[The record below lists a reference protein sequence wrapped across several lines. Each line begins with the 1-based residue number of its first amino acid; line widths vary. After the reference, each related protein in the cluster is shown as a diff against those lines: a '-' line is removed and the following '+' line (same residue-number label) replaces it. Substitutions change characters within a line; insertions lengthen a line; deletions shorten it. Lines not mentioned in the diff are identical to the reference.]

1 MKRRDFL
8 TLTAATTAVPFVTV
22 PLLTVPR
29 PAFATM
35 GGVAYT
41 LGLVAKR
48 LAAGETV
55 FLDFKAS
62 WCSTCRSQEKTL
74 AALKADNPDYEKHI
88 TFIDVDWDDYG
99 NSDLVADL
107 NIPRRS
113 TLVVLK
119 ADDELGRI
127 VAGTRRK
134 NIKALM
140 DVALVA
146 ATT

>member
-1 MKRRDFL
+1 M
-8 TLTAATTAVPFVTV
+8 TLAAAATTVPFIAVPVLIV
-22 PLLTVPR
+22 PLLAVPR
-29 PAFATM
+29 PAFAAM

-41 LGLVAKR
+41 PGLVAKH
-48 LAAGETV
+48 LAAGETI

-99 NSDLVADL
+99 NSNLVADF

-127 VAGTRRK
+127 VAGTWRK
-134 NIKALM
+134 TIKALM
-140 DVALVA
+140 DVALAA
-146 ATT
+146 ATP